1 MFRIK
6 ICGISRI
13 DDALVAAEAGADALG
28 LNFYA
33 KSPRCVTVE
42 TARLIAASIN
52 KSGADG
58 PLLVGVFVNAT
69 AAEIARTVAA
79 VPLGAIQL
87 HGDEP
92 AEFITELPPGVPV
105 IRAARIGAAGL
116 SEAATYRDAC
126 QAAGRPLAAVLLDA
140 SVTVAPGDEVIYGGS
155 GHRLDW
161 PRVAAERGVLASTP
175 LILAGGLTP
184 VNVAEAISV
193 SHCDGVDTASGVELS
208 PGVKHHEMVRA
219 FVAAARGALA
229 RSNGSAT

>member
-6 ICGISRI
+6 ICGITRI
-13 DDALVAAEAGADALG
+13 KDAVVAAEAGADALG

-33 KSPRCVTVE
+33 KSPRSVSIE
-42 TARLIAASIN
+42 TANLIAASVVN
-52 KSGADG
+52 SAAGG

-92 AEFITELPPGVPV
+92 AEFVTELPPGVPV

-116 SEAATYRDAC
+116 AEAATYCGAC
-126 QAAGRPLAAVLLDA
+126 QATGRPLAAVLLDA
-140 SVTVAPGDEVIYGGS
+140 SVKVQPGEEVVYGGS

-184 VNVAEAISV
+184 VNVTEAISV
-193 SHCDGVDTASGVELS
+193 SGCDGVDTASGVESS
-208 PGVKHHEMVRA
+208 PGVKDHEMVRA
-219 FVAAARGALA
+219 FVAAARQTLA
-229 RSNGSAT
+229 D

>member
-6 ICGISRI
+6 ICGITRI
-13 DDALVAAEAGADALG
+13 EDAVVANEAGADALG

-33 KSPRCVTVE
+33 KSPRCVSIDS
-42 TARLIAASIN
+42 AKMIAQAVA
-52 KSGADG
+52 GG
-58 PLLVGVFVNAT
+58 PLVVGVFVNAS
-69 AAEIARTVAA
+69 AAEIAQAVAS

-92 AEFITELPPGVPV
+92 AEFVTELPPGVPV
-105 IRAARIGAAGL
+105 IRAARIGAGGL

-140 SVTVAPGDEVIYGGS
+140 SVKVAPGEEVVYGGS

-161 PRVAAERGVLASTP
+161 PQVAAERGVLASTP

-193 SHCDGVDTASGVELS
+193 SRCDGVDTASGVESS
-208 PGVKHHEMVRA
+208 PGVKDHEMVRA
-219 FVAAARGALA
+219 FVAAARQTLA
-229 RSNGSAT
+229 D